1 MDLQLISGDAKTVFD
16 VLRNILLAFI
26 PLFVAVDAIG
36 VLPIFVS
43 LTEGLESKEKNKIIV
58 QSMLTAFLLA
68 VSFILVGKLVFRL
81 LGITIGDFM
90 IAGGALL
97 FCIAI
102 IDLVNP
108 TKQRRMPSEN
118 LGAVPI
124 GTPLIV
130 GPAVLTTSLVIIP
143 QYGLLPTMLSVIA
156 NILFAGLIFSS
167 SLGLIRV
174 LGEAGT
180 KALSKIMSLL
190 LAAIAVMLMRKGIMM
205 FLSPG

>member
-1 MDLQLISGDAKTVFD
+1 MDLQLISGDAKTVVD
-16 VLRNILLAFI
+16 VLKNILLAFI
-26 PLFVAVDAIG
+26 PLFVAVDAVG
-36 VLPIFVS
+36 LLPIFVS
-43 LTEGLESKEKNKIIV
+43 LTEGLSKSEKNKIIV

-90 IAGGALL
+90 IAGGSLL

-102 IDLVNP
+102 MDIINH
-108 TKQRRMPSEN
+108 TKQRHLPEQN

-130 GPAVLTTSLVIIP
+130 GPAVLATSLVIIP
-143 QYGLLPTMLSVIA
+143 QYGLLPTIISVIA
-156 NILFAGLIFSS
+156 NILFAGFIFSG

-174 LGEAGT
+174 LGDAGT

-190 LAAIAVMLMRKGIMM
+190 LAAIAVMLIRKGIMM
-205 FLSPG
+205 FISPG

>member
-1 MDLQLISGDAKTVFD
+1 MDLQLISGDAKTAAD
-16 VLRNILLAFI
+16 VLKNILLAFI

-36 VLPIFVS
+36 LLPIFVS
-43 LTEGLESKEKNKIIV
+43 LTEGLDRKEKKKIIV
-58 QSMLTAFLLA
+58 QSMFTAFLLA

-102 IDLVNP
+102 IDIINH
-108 TKQRRMPSEN
+108 TKQRRMPEKD

-130 GPAVLTTSLVIIP
+130 GPAVLATSLVIIS
-143 QYGLLPTMLSVIA
+143 QYGPLPTIIAVIA
-156 NILFAGLIFSS
+156 NILIAGLVFNSS
-167 SLGLIRV
+167 YWLIKV
-174 LGEAGT
+174 LGDAGT

-190 LAAIAVMLMRKGIMM
+190 LAAIAVMLIRKGIMM